1 MLPLGL
7 GYLDVIPLTTADTL
21 TTLSGTNINPILPLV
36 LRVRRAGFN
45 YNIAKEVNVLG
56 KFATTNSTELRTI
69 GHFKVIESDGRK
81 WGCKLRDE
89 ARRERG

>member
-7 GYLDVIPLTTADTL
+7 GYLDIIPLTTADTL
-21 TTLSGTNINPILPLV
+21 TTLSGTNINPILPLI
-36 LRVRRAGFN
+36 LRARRAGFN

-56 KFATTNSTELRTI
+56 KFITTNSTGLRTI
-69 GHFKVIESDGRK
+69 GYFKVIESDRRK

>member
-1 MLPLGL
+1 MLLLGL
-7 GYLDVIPLTTADTL
+7 GHLDIIPLTTADTL
-21 TTLSGTNINPILPLV
+21 TTLSGTNINPILPLI
-36 LRVRRAGFN
+36 LRVRRVGFN

-56 KFATTNSTELRTI
+56 KFTTTNSTGLRTT
-69 GHFKVIESDGRK
+69 GHFKVIESDRRK